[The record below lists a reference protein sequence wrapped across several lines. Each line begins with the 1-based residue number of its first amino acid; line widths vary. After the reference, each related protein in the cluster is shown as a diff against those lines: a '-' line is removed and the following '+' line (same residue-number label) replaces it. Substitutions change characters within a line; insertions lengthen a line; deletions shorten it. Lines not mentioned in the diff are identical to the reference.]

1 MNIHVGFVHWPGSID
16 ISWMT
21 VTTDASSIQL
31 FLFLPPLKTLLSYS
45 YHGGNISPRYYL
57 EIYWKIVTSIIMS
70 MAKYS
75 ELPVL
80 YTAKRRLPDKK
91 NEAYRFSSYLFD
103 SSFPSIHRYRSCLP
117 SHHSDNGRT
126 HRLEDDRIYCIC
138 RSNRDYISPAVCT
151 SG

>member
-21 VTTDASSIQL
+21 VTIDGSSIQL
-31 FLFLPPLKTLLSYS
+31 LIFLPPLKTLLSYS
-45 YHGGNISPRYYL
+45 YHGNISPRYIL
-57 EIYWKIVTSIIMS
+57 KDRFLSIIMS
-70 MAKYS
+70 MAKYG

-103 SSFPSIHRYRSCLP
+103 SSFPSIHRCRSCLP